1 MGVTGSIF
9 EPHTP
14 WLTAHKGRI
23 LRKISLKIK
32 KDLPVGILLTN
43 APVFAYGLAEK
54 LCQIFYFDL
63 FFIKRIDW

>member
-1 MGVTGSIF
+1 MGVTDSLF
-9 EPHTP
+9 EPHPP

-23 LRKISLKIK
+23 LRKNSLKIK
-32 KDLPVGILLTN
+32 KDHPVGIQLTSV
-43 APVFAYGLAEK
+43 PGFAYGLAEK